1 MDTSTEPD
9 MLPFRRISCLRNGK
23 AAAGG
28 SSGTVTVYD
37 CRMLGMLTTGE
48 RLEPTGATRLVRRVS
63 RSGGLAPGGLPLGWF
78 GWTGL
83 LLLSLG
89 SRARVVQSPSSDVTH
104 SEKSRRCEADLW
116 LSFSPPFNPL
126 RAELI
131 EAAK

>member
-37 CRMLGMLTTGE
+37 CRMLGMLSTGE

-63 RSGGLAPGGLPLGWF
+63 RSGGLAPGGLP
-78 GWTGL
+78 
-83 LLLSLG
+83 SAG
-89 SRARVVQSPSSDVTH
+89 SDGRVSCFY
-104 SEKSRRCEADLW
+104 RWEAERE
-116 LSFSPPFNPL
+116 SFSPLRLMSLIQKNHADAKRTCGFLFLPPFNPF